1 MKMQDYTPSSSRKK
15 WARFALGAY
24 LFLEGALLFS
34 GEQSRY
40 SRTYDFAFEALCGK
54 GLLASILPVFVT
66 IFAIAGSL
74 LTFSNNSL
82 GYMLAA
88 IVFTLQLIAIHLG
101 HFTGNFMRKA
111 DSSNE
116 F

>member
-1 MKMQDYTPSSSRKK
+1 MQDYTPSSSRKK

-34 GEQSRY
+34 GEQSGY
-40 SRTYDFAFEALCGK
+40 SRTYDS
-54 GLLASILPVFVT
+54 ASEKTFGEGAVASVLPVFLT

-74 LTFSNNSL
+74 LTFSNNPL
-82 GYMLAA
+82 GYKLAM
-88 IVFTLQLIAIHLG
+88 IVFALQLVCIHLG
-101 HFTGNFMRKA
+101 RFTANIRNA
-111 DSSNE
+111 DSSKEYE